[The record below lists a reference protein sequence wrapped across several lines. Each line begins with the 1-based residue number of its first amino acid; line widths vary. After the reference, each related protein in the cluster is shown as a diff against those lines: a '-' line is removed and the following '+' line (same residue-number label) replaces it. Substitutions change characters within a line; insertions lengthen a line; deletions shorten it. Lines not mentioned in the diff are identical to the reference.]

1 MGPLW
6 VIHILMFERR
16 FRKLKVLK
24 VKIFSELMEIA
35 QKIFNN
41 RKSQEDK
48 QKNWKKKILLELS
61 NLKEV
66 TIQEV

>member
-1 MGPLW
+1 M
-6 VIHILMFERR
+6 
-16 FRKLKVLK
+16 KVLK